1 MTDGPS
7 TQAAFPP
14 GGQPVRPPDRVV
26 RRRRVVAVLGA
37 VVVLGVLGAGAVGW
51 WVDAQLNP
59 SGANKPVEFTIPA
72 GATTSGVVELLA
84 DAGIIGNAT
93 LFRVW
98 LRSQGNPSFEAGTYT
113 GLVTNQ
119 SAGDVVD
126 VLLGGPAPPEV
137 ARITIP
143 EGLWLS
149 EIRSRVLDTFPD
161 MDPSD
166 WDVAVTEVRS
176 RYQPAGATLEGLLY
190 PATYDVA
197 LDDRGDA
204 RKLVE
209 QMVAAFDASA
219 DELGLSDATQRIRSV
234 TGLELTPYEVLTL
247 ASMIESETRV
257 ETERPQVAR
266 VMYNRLIEGMRLDI
280 DATVV
285 FALGQRT
292 EVLTV
297 TDLNVDSPY
306 NTRRFAGIPPSP
318 ISAPGRT
325 ALAAA
330 LNPVDGPWLYYV
342 LVDPAGD
349 HFFTDDYDEFLV
361 VAEDSR
367 RRGVF
372 Q

>member
-1 MTDGPS
+1 MTDGPPAQS
-7 TQAAFPP
+7 AVS
-14 GGQPVRPPDRVV
+14 GNQPVRPPERVV

-37 VVVLGVLGAGAVGW
+37 VVVLGVLGAGAIGW

-59 SGANKPVEFTIPA
+59 SGANEPVDFTIPA
-72 GATTSGVVELLA
+72 GSTTSGVVDLLA

-98 LRSQGNPSFEAGTYT
+98 LRSQGNPSFDAGTYT

-119 SAGDVVD
+119 AAGDVVD
-126 VLLGGPAPPEV
+126 VLSGGPAPPEV

-166 WDVAVTEVRS
+166 WDAAVTEVRS
-176 RYQPAGATLEGLLY
+176 RYQPEGATLEGLLY

-197 LDDRGDA
+197 LDDRDDA

-209 QMVAAFDASA
+209 QMVTAFDASA
-219 DELGLSDATQRIRSV
+219 DELGLSDATQRIRSQ

-257 ETERPQVAR
+257 ESERPQVAR

-285 FALGQRT
+285 FALGERT

-297 TDLNVDSPY
+297 TDLNVDSPF

-318 ISAPGRT
+318 ISAPGRS
-325 ALAAA
+325 AVAAA
-330 LNPVDGPWLYYV
+330 LNPVDGPWLFYV